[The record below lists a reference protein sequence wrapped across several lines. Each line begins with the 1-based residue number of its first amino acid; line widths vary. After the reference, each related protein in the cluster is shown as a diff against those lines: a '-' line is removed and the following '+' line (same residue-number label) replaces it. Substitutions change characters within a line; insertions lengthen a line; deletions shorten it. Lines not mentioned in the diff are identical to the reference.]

1 MYNHS
6 MSKLSLGI
14 LMVAYSAVLALG
26 QPIKREISVAV
37 QARTQVVT
45 GSVLH
50 LKGEVQITTDQRIIR
65 ADEADFNV
73 ATGDIEAR
81 GNVQAVKIGLL
92 PLEEGPKA
100 ERVRTKHDRKKA
112 RFTCKKRN
120 ARPHRDRDQAP

>member
-1 MYNHS
+1 MN
-6 MSKLSLGI
+6 KLSLGI
-14 LMVAYSAVLALG
+14 LIVAYSAVLAAA

-37 QARTQVVT
+37 QAKTQVVT

-50 LKGEVQITTDQRIIR
+50 LKGEVQITTDQHIIR

-92 PLEEGPKA
+92 PIEDARKA
-100 ERVRTKHDRKKA
+100 ERLQTNINGKKA
-112 RFTCKKRN
+112 IFTLSGI
-120 ARPHRDRDQAP
+120 AR